1 MTRFEIRDSRFEN
14 LSPWGYLVFLL
25 WTLLLIGLLPDQRVT
40 LLLGSVL
47 LFALLTGG
55 GGLRPLRRP
64 RFWTLILSALALG
77 PLMLGEKDLAW
88 GWLPCSALRPCSGQA
103 TVLHLSRAGF
113 WMGLWMALRAL
124 CLTVA
129 FSVALNALSVSEMAR
144 LFETVGL
151 KGLGFALGVALNL
164 LPTLRETATAAYHT
178 LRLRG
183 GFRRRPWQALKLFLV
198 TVIANALRHSDDV
211 VNAAAARAFEPTV
224 RRGEPVRF
232 QRADGLLAVVLLSL
246 GLGLAFWPL

>member
-14 LSPWGYLVFLL
+14 LSPWGYLAFLL
-25 WTLLLIGLLPDQRVT
+25 WTLLLVGLLPDQRVT

-47 LFALLTGG
+47 FFALLTGG
-55 GGLRPLRRP
+55 HGLRPLCRP

-77 PLMLGEKDLAW
+77 SLVLGEKDLAW
-88 GWLPCSALRPCSGQA
+88 GWLR
-103 TVLHLSRAGF
+103 LSRAGF

-129 FSVALNALSVSEMAR
+129 FSIAISALSVSEMAR

-164 LPTLRETATAAYHT
+164 LPTLQENAATTYHT

-183 GFRRRPWQALKLFLV
+183 AFRRPWQALKLFLV

-211 VNAAAARAFEPTV
+211 VNAAATRAFEPTV

-232 QRADGLLAVVLLSL
+232 QRADGLLAVALLSL
-246 GLGLAFWPL
+246 GFGFALWPL

>member
-1 MTRFEIRDSRFEN
+1 MTRFEIRDLRFEN
-14 LSPWGYLVFLL
+14 WELGLSPWGYLVFLL
-25 WTLLLIGLLPDQRVT
+25 WTLLLVGLLPEQRVT

-64 RFWTLILSALALG
+64 HFWTLILSALALG
-77 PLMLGEKDLAW
+77 PLVLGEKDLAW
-88 GWLPCSALRPCSGQA
+88 GWLR
-103 TVLHLSRAGF
+103 LSRAGF

-124 CLTVA
+124 CLTMA
-129 FSVALNALSVSEMAR
+129 FSVALNALSVSEMSR

-164 LPTLRETATAAYHT
+164 LPTLQETSEAAYHT

-183 GFRRRPWQALKLFLV
+183 GFRRPWQALRLFLV
-198 TVIANALRHSDDV
+198 TVIANALRYSDDV
-211 VNAAAARAFEPTV
+211 VSAAAARAFEPTL

-232 QRADGLLAVVLLSL
+232 QRADGLLAVTLLSL
-246 GLGLAFWPL
+246 GLGLALWPL

>member
-1 MTRFEIRDSRFEN
+1 MTRFEIRDLRFEN

-25 WTLLLIGLLPDQRVT
+25 WTLLLVGLLPDQRLA

-55 GGLRPLRRP
+55 GNNERSLLRPLRRP
-64 RFWTLILSALALG
+64 RFWTLIISALALG
-77 PLMLGEKDLAW
+77 PLVLGEKDLAW
-88 GWLPCSALRPCSGQA
+88 GWLR
-103 TVLHLSRAGF
+103 LSRAGF

-124 CLTVA
+124 CLTLA
-129 FSVALNALSVSEMAR
+129 FSVALNSLSVSEMAR
-144 LFETVGL
+144 LLETVGL

-164 LPTLRETATAAYHT
+164 LPTLRETSEAAYHT

-183 GFRRRPWQALKLFLV
+183 GFRRRPWQALKLFLI

-232 QRADGLLAVVLLSL
+232 QRADGLLAVALLSL
-246 GLGLAFWPL
+246 GVGFVLWPL

>member
-1 MTRFEIRDSRFEN
+1 MTRFEN

-25 WTLLLIGLLPDQRVT
+25 WTLLLVGLLPDQRVT

-47 LFALLTGG
+47 LFALLTGSE
-55 GGLRPLRRP
+55 GLRPLRRP

-77 PLMLGEKDLAW
+77 PLVLGAQKEEWDLAW
-88 GWLPCSALRPCSGQA
+88 GWLPCGA
-103 TVLHLSRAGF
+103 TVLHLSRDGF
-113 WMGLWMALRAL
+113 WTGLWMALRAL

-164 LPTLRETATAAYHT
+164 LPTLRENATAAYHT
-178 LRLRG
+178 LHLRG
-183 GFRRRPWQALKLFLV
+183 GFRRRPWQALKLFLI

-224 RRGEPVRF
+224 RRGEPARL
-232 QRADGLLAVVLLSL
+232 QRADGLLAVVLL
-246 GLGLAFWPL
+246 GLGFGLALWPL

>member
-1 MTRFEIRDSRFEN
+1 MTRFEN

-25 WTLLLIGLLPDQRVT
+25 WTLLLVGLLPDQRVT

-47 LFALLTGG
+47 LFALLTSGG
-55 GGLRPLRRP
+55 GTANGSLLRPLRRL

-77 PLMLGEKDLAW
+77 PLLLGEKDVVW
-88 GWLPCSALRPCSGQA
+88 GW
-103 TVLHLSRAGF
+103 LHLSRDGF

-124 CLTVA
+124 CLTMA
-129 FSVALNALSVSEMAR
+129 FSVALNALSISDMAR

-164 LPTLRETATAAYHT
+164 LPTLQENATAAYHT

-232 QRADGLLAVVLLSL
+232 RRADGLLAVVLL
-246 GLGLAFWPL
+246 GLGFGFALWPL

>member
-1 MTRFEIRDSRFEN
+1 MTD

-25 WTLLLIGLLPDQRVT
+25 WTLLLVGLLPDQRVA

-55 GGLRPLRRP
+55 GGLRSLRRR

-77 PLMLGEKDLAW
+77 PLVLGEKDLVW
-88 GWLPCSALRPCSGQA
+88 GWL
-103 TVLHLSRAGF
+103 HFSRDGF
-113 WMGLWMALRAL
+113 WTGLWMALRAL

-151 KGLGFALGVALNL
+151 KGLGFALGVHFAPAGWGPPPSLASAEAVSDH
-164 LPTLRETATAAYHT
+164 RHRQRFATQ
-178 LRLRG
+178 RRCG
-183 GFRRRPWQALKLFLV
+183 QRCRRPRL
-198 TVIANALRHSDDV
+198 
-211 VNAAAARAFEPTV
+211 
-224 RRGEPVRF
+224 
-232 QRADGLLAVVLLSL
+232 
-246 GLGLAFWPL
+246 

>member
-1 MTRFEIRDSRFEN
+1 
-14 LSPWGYLVFLL
+14 
-25 WTLLLIGLLPDQRVT
+25 
-40 LLLGSVL
+40 
-47 LFALLTGG
+47 
-55 GGLRPLRRP
+55 
-64 RFWTLILSALALG
+64 
-77 PLMLGEKDLAW
+77 
-88 GWLPCSALRPCSGQA
+88 
-103 TVLHLSRAGF
+103 
-113 WMGLWMALRAL
+113 MGLWMAVRAL

-129 FSVALNALSVSEMAR
+129 FGAALSALSVSEMAR

-164 LPTLRETATAAYHT
+164 LPALQENATATYHT

-183 GFRRRPWQALKLFLV
+183 GFRHPWQALRLFLV

-232 QRADGLLAVVLLSL
+232 QRADGLLAVILL
-246 GLGLAFWPL
+246 GLGSGLVFWPL

>member
-1 MTRFEIRDSRFEN
+1 LRFEIRDLRIEN

-25 WTLLLIGLLPDQRVT
+25 WTLLLVGLLPDQRLA
-40 LLLGSVL
+40 LLLGSVF
-47 LFALLTGG
+47 LFAFLTGG
-55 GGLRPLRRP
+55 GGLHTLRQP
-64 RFWTLILSALALG
+64 RFWILILSALALG
-77 PLMLGEKDLAW
+77 PLVLGDQKEKWDLAW
-88 GWLPCSALRPCSGQA
+88 GW
-103 TVLHLSRAGF
+103 LHLSRAGF

-129 FSVALNALSVSEMAR
+129 FSVALNVLSVSEMAR

-183 GFRRRPWQALKLFLV
+183 GFRRRPWQALKLFLI

-232 QRADGLLAVVLLSL
+232 QQADGLLAVVLLSL
-246 GLGLAFWPL
+246 GFGLAFWPL

>member
-1 MTRFEIRDSRFEN
+1 MTRFGIRDLGLRM
-14 LSPWGYLVFLL
+14 SPWGYLVFLL
-25 WTLLLIGLLPDQRVT
+25 WTLLLVGLLPDQRVA

-47 LFALLTGG
+47 LFALLTGSD
-55 GGLRPLRRP
+55 GLRPLRRP

-77 PLMLGEKDLAW
+77 PLVLGEKDLAW
-88 GWLPCSALRPCSGQA
+88 GW
-103 TVLHLSRAGF
+103 LHLSRAGF

-129 FSVALNALSVSEMAR
+129 FNLALSALSVSEMAR

-164 LPTLRETATAAYHT
+164 LPTLQEHATAAYHT

-183 GFRRRPWQALKLFLV
+183 GFRRPWQALKLFLV
-198 TVIANALRHSDDV
+198 TVIANALRNSDDV

-224 RRGEPVRF
+224 RRGKPVRF
-232 QRADGLLAVVLLSL
+232 RWADGLLAVGLL
-246 GLGLAFWPL
+246 GLGFGLALWPL

>member
-1 MTRFEIRDSRFEN
+1 LRFEK
-14 LSPWGYLVFLL
+14 LSSWGYLFFLL
-25 WTLLLIGLLPDQRVT
+25 WTLLLVGLLPDQRVA
-40 LLLGSVL
+40 LLLGTVL
-47 LFALLTGG
+47 ALLTGS

-64 RFWTLILSALALG
+64 GFWTLILSALALG
-77 PLMLGEKDLAW
+77 PLVLGEKDLAW
-88 GWLPCSALRPCSGQA
+88 GWLR
-103 TVLHLSRAGF
+103 LSRGGF
-113 WMGLWMALRAL
+113 WMGLWMALRAF

-129 FSVALNALSVSEMAR
+129 FSVALNALSVSEMIR
-144 LFETVGL
+144 LFETMGL

-164 LPTLRETATAAYHT
+164 LPTLQENAMAAYHT

-211 VNAAAARAFEPTV
+211 VNAAAARAFEPMV

-246 GLGLAFWPL
+246 GLGFALWPL

>member
-1 MTRFEIRDSRFEN
+1 LRFEN
-14 LSPWGYLVFLL
+14 LSSWGYLVFLL
-25 WTLLLIGLLPDQRVT
+25 WTLLLVGLLPDQRVA

-55 GGLRPLRRP
+55 DGLRSLRR
-64 RFWTLILSALALG
+64 RHFWTLILSALALG
-77 PLMLGEKDLAW
+77 PLVLGEKDLAW
-88 GWLPCSALRPCSGQA
+88 GGLR
-103 TVLHLSRAGF
+103 LSRVGF

-129 FSVALNALSVSEMAR
+129 FGVALGALSVSEIAR

-164 LPTLRETATAAYHT
+164 LPTLRETSEAAYHT

-183 GFRRRPWQALKLFLV
+183 GFRHRPWQALKLFLV
-198 TVIANALRHSDDV
+198 TVISNALRHSDDV
-211 VNAAAARAFEPTV
+211 LNAAAARAFEPTV

-232 QRADGLLAVVLLSL
+232 QWADGLLAVVLL
-246 GLGLAFWPL
+246 GLGCGFALWPPLP

>member
-1 MTRFEIRDSRFEN
+1 M
-14 LSPWGYLVFLL
+14 SPWGYLVFLL
-25 WTLLLIGLLPDQRVT
+25 WTLLLVGLLPDQRVA

-55 GGLRPLRRP
+55 NGLRPLRRL

-77 PLMLGEKDLAW
+77 PLVLGEKDLAW
-88 GWLPCSALRPCSGQA
+88 GW
-103 TVLHLSRAGF
+103 LHLSRAGF

-129 FSVALNALSVSEMAR
+129 FSVALDSLSVSDMAR

-164 LPTLRETATAAYHT
+164 LPTLQENATAAYHT

-232 QRADGLLAVVLLSL
+232 QRADGLLAVALLSL
-246 GLGLAFWPL
+246 GLGFAFWPL

>member
-1 MTRFEIRDSRFEN
+1 MTRFGIRDLGFEN
-14 LSPWGYLVFLL
+14 LELGMSPWGYLVFLL
-25 WTLLLIGLLPDQRVT
+25 WTLLLVGLLPDQRVA

-47 LFALLTGG
+47 LFALLTGSD
-55 GGLRPLRRP
+55 GLRPLRRP

-77 PLMLGEKDLAW
+77 PLVLGEKDLAW
-88 GWLPCSALRPCSGQA
+88 GW
-103 TVLHLSRAGF
+103 LHLSRAGF

-129 FSVALNALSVSEMAR
+129 FSVALSALSVSEMAR

-164 LPTLRETATAAYHT
+164 LPILQENATAAYHT

-183 GFRRRPWQALKLFLV
+183 GFRRRPWQALKLFLI

-232 QRADGLLAVVLLSL
+232 RWADGLLAVALL
-246 GLGLAFWPL
+246 GLGFGLALWPL

>member
-1 MTRFEIRDSRFEN
+1 MTRFEIWDLRLGNGE

-25 WTLLLIGLLPDQRVT
+25 WMLLLVGLLPDQRVT

-77 PLMLGEKDLAW
+77 PLVLGEKDLAW
-88 GWLPCSALRPCSGQA
+88 GWLR
-103 TVLHLSRAGF
+103 LSREGF

-164 LPTLRETATAAYHT
+164 LPTLQETSEATYHT

-183 GFRRRPWQALKLFLV
+183 GFRRPCQALKLFLV

-211 VNAAAARAFEPTV
+211 VNAAAARAFEPTL

-232 QRADGLLAVVLLSL
+232 QRADGLLAVVLL
-246 GLGLAFWPL
+246 GLGCGFAFWTM

>member
-1 MTRFEIRDSRFEN
+1 LRI
-14 LSPWGYLVFLL
+14 SPWGYLVFLL
-25 WTLLLIGLLPDQRVT
+25 WTLLLVGLLPDERVV

-47 LFALLTGG
+47 LFALLVGSD
-55 GGLRPLRRP
+55 GLGPLRRP
-64 RFWTLILSALALG
+64 RFWTLVLSALALG
-77 PLMLGEKDLAW
+77 PLVLGEKDLAW
-88 GWLPCSALRPCSGQA
+88 GWLR
-103 TVLHLSRAGF
+103 LSRAGF

-129 FSVALNALSVSEMAR
+129 FSVALSALSVSEMAR

-164 LPTLRETATAAYHT
+164 LPTLQENATAAYYT
-178 LRLRG
+178 LHLRG
-183 GFRRRPWQALKLFLV
+183 GFRRRPCQALKLFLI

-232 QRADGLLAVVLLSL
+232 QRADGLLAVTLLSL
-246 GLGLAFWPL
+246 GVGLALWPL

>member
-1 MTRFEIRDSRFEN
+1 VTRFGIGDLK
-14 LSPWGYLVFLL
+14 LSPWGCLVFLL
-25 WTLLLIGLLPDQRVT
+25 WTLLLVGLLPDQRVSW
-40 LLLGSVL
+40 LLGSVL

-55 GGLRPLRRP
+55 GGLRPLRQP

-77 PLMLGEKDLAW
+77 PLVLGEKDLAW
-88 GWLPCSALRPCSGQA
+88 GWLR
-103 TVLHLSRAGF
+103 LSQAGF

-144 LFETVGL
+144 LFETVDL

-164 LPTLRETATAAYHT
+164 LPTLQETSEAAYHT

-183 GFRRRPWQALKLFLV
+183 GFRRCPWQALKLFLI

-246 GLGLAFWPL
+246 GFGFALWPL

>member
-1 MTRFEIRDSRFEN
+1 MMRFEIWELRT
-14 LSPWGYLVFLL
+14 SPWGHLVFLL
-25 WTLLLIGLLPDQRVT
+25 WTLLLVGLLPGQRVA
-40 LLLGSVL
+40 LLLGSVF
-47 LFALLTGG
+47 LFAVLTGG
-55 GGLRPLRRP
+55 GGLRPLRRL

-77 PLMLGEKDLAW
+77 PLVLGEADLQSDTSVLVW
-88 GWLPCSALRPCSGQA
+88 GWLR
-103 TVLHLSRAGF
+103 LSRTGF

-124 CLTVA
+124 CLSVA

-144 LFETVGL
+144 LFETAGL

-164 LPTLRETATAAYHT
+164 LPTLRETSEAAYHT

-211 VNAAAARAFEPTV
+211 VNAAAVRAFEPTV
-224 RRGEPVRF
+224 RRGEPIRF
-232 QRADGLLAVVLLSL
+232 QRADGLLAVVLLGL
-246 GLGLAFWPL
+246 GLGFAFWPL

>member
-1 MTRFEIRDSRFEN
+1 M
-14 LSPWGYLVFLL
+14 V
-25 WTLLLIGLLPDQRVT
+25 GLLPDRQVV
-40 LLLGSVL
+40 LLLGSVF

-55 GGLRPLRRP
+55 NGLRPLRRP
-64 RFWTLILSALALG
+64 RFWTLILLALALG
-77 PLMLGEKDLAW
+77 PLVLGEKDLAW
-88 GWLPCSALRPCSGQA
+88 GW
-103 TVLHLSRAGF
+103 LHLSRAGF

-129 FSVALNALSVSEMAR
+129 FSVALSALSVSEIAR

-164 LPTLRETATAAYHT
+164 LPALQETSETVYHT

-183 GFRRRPWQALKLFLV
+183 GFRRPWQALRLFLV

-232 QRADGLLAVVLLSL
+232 QRADGLLAIALL
-246 GLGLAFWPL
+246 GLGIGLVLWPL

>member
-1 MTRFEIRDSRFEN
+1 MTRFEIWDLRT
-14 LSPWGYLVFLL
+14 SPWGYLFFLL

-64 RFWTLILSALALG
+64 RFWILILSALALG
-77 PLMLGEKDLAW
+77 PLVLGPEKEKWDLVW
-88 GWLPCSALRPCSGQA
+88 GWLR
-103 TVLHLSRAGF
+103 LSRAGF
-113 WMGLWMALRAL
+113 WMGVWMALRAL

-129 FSVALNALSVSEMAR
+129 FSVALSALSVSEMAR
-144 LFETVGL
+144 LFEMVGL

-183 GFRRRPWQALKLFLV
+183 GFRHRPWQALTLFLV

-224 RRGEPVRF
+224 RRGEPVRL
-232 QRADGLLAVVLLSL
+232 QRADGLLAVALLSL
-246 GLGLAFWPL
+246 GLGFAFWPL

>member
-1 MTRFEIRDSRFEN
+1 
-14 LSPWGYLVFLL
+14 VA
-25 WTLLLIGLLPDQRVT
+25 

-77 PLMLGEKDLAW
+77 PVVLGAQKEEWDLTW
-88 GWLPCSALRPCSGQA
+88 GW
-103 TVLHLSRAGF
+103 LHLSRAGF
-113 WMGLWMALRAL
+113 WTGLWMALRAL

-129 FSVALNALSVSEMAR
+129 FSVALNALSVSGMAR

-164 LPTLRETATAAYHT
+164 LPNLRENATAAYHT
-178 LRLRG
+178 LHLRG
-183 GFRRRPWQALKLFLV
+183 GFRRRPWQALKLFLI

-224 RRGEPVRF
+224 RRGEPVCF
-232 QRADGLLAVVLLSL
+232 QRADGLLAVALL
-246 GLGLAFWPL
+246 GLGFGLALWPL

>member
-1 MTRFEIRDSRFEN
+1 MTRFEIQDSRFEN
-14 LSPWGYLVFLL
+14 LSPWGYLFFLL
-25 WTLLLIGLLPDQRVT
+25 WTLLLVSLLPDQRVT

-64 RFWTLILSALALG
+64 RFWILILSALALG
-77 PLMLGEKDLAW
+77 PLVLGEKDLTW
-88 GWLPCSALRPCSGQA
+88 GWLPGGA
-103 TVLHLSRAGF
+103 TVPHLSRAGF

-164 LPTLRETATAAYHT
+164 LPTLRETAMAAYHT

-232 QRADGLLAVVLLSL
+232 QRADGLLAVALLSL
-246 GLGLAFWPL
+246 GFGFALWPL

>member
-1 MTRFEIRDSRFEN
+1 MTRVGIRALRFEN

-25 WTLLLIGLLPDQRVT
+25 WTLLLVGLLPDQRVE

-47 LFALLTGG
+47 LFALLTGSD
-55 GGLRPLRRP
+55 GLRPLRRP

-77 PLMLGEKDLAW
+77 PLVLGAQKEEWDLAW
-88 GWLPCSALRPCSGQA
+88 GW
-103 TVLHLSRAGF
+103 LHLSRAGF

-124 CLTVA
+124 CLTLA
-129 FSVALNALSVSEMAR
+129 FSVALNALSVSQMAR

-164 LPTLRETATAAYHT
+164 LPTLQENATAAYHT

-232 QRADGLLAVVLLSL
+232 RRADALLAVALL
-246 GLGLAFWPL
+246 GLGLGFALWPL

>member
-1 MTRFEIRDSRFEN
+1 V
-14 LSPWGYLVFLL
+14 SPWGYLVFLL
-25 WTLLLIGLLPDQRVT
+25 WTLLLVGLLPDQRVT

-47 LFALLTGG
+47 LFALLAGG
-55 GGLRPLRRP
+55 DGLRPLRRP
-64 RFWTLILSALALG
+64 RFWILILSALALG
-77 PLMLGEKDLAW
+77 PLVLGEADGKSAPSVLVW
-88 GWLPCSALRPCSGQA
+88 GW
-103 TVLHLSRAGF
+103 LHLSRDGF
-113 WMGLWMALRAL
+113 WMGVWMALRAL
-124 CLTVA
+124 CLSVA
-129 FSVALNALSVSEMAR
+129 FSVALTALSVSKMAR

-164 LPTLRETATAAYHT
+164 LPILRDTSEAAYQT

-232 QRADGLLAVVLLSL
+232 QRADGLLAVALL
-246 GLGLAFWPL
+246 GLGFGFALWPL

>member
-1 MTRFEIRDSRFEN
+1 MSA
-14 LSPWGYLVFLL
+14 WGYLVFLL
-25 WTLLLIGLLPDQRVT
+25 WTLLLVGLLPGQRVA

-55 GGLRPLRRP
+55 KGLRPLRRP
-64 RFWTLILSALALG
+64 RFWILILSALALG
-77 PLMLGEKDLAW
+77 PLVLGKAD
-88 GWLPCSALRPCSGQA
+88 CKSATSVL
-103 TVLHLSRAGF
+103 VWDWLHLSRDGF

-129 FSVALNALSVSEMAR
+129 FSVALSALSVSEMAR

-164 LPTLRETATAAYHT
+164 LPTLRETSETAYHT

-224 RRGEPVRF
+224 RRGELVRF
-232 QRADGLLAVVLLSL
+232 QRADGLLAVALL
-246 GLGLAFWPL
+246 GLGFGLVFWPL

>member
-1 MTRFEIRDSRFEN
+1 MTRVGIRDLRFEN

-25 WTLLLIGLLPDQRVT
+25 WTLLLVGLLPDQRVA

-47 LFALLTGG
+47 LFALLTSSH
-55 GGLRPLRRP
+55 GLRPLRRP

-77 PLMLGEKDLAW
+77 PLMLGQKDVAW
-88 GWLPCSALRPCSGQA
+88 GWL
-103 TVLHLSRAGF
+103 HLSRDGF

-124 CLTVA
+124 CLTLA
-129 FSVALNALSVSEMAR
+129 FSVALNALSISDMAR
-144 LFETVGL
+144 LFEMVGL

-164 LPTLRETATAAYHT
+164 LPTLQENATAAYHT

-232 QRADGLLAVVLLSL
+232 RRADGLLAVVLL
-246 GLGLAFWPL
+246 GLGVGFALWPL

>member
-1 MTRFEIRDSRFEN
+1 MQDAGCS

-25 WTLLLIGLLPDQRVT
+25 WTLLLIGLLPDQRVA

-47 LFALLTGG
+47 LFALLTSSD
-55 GGLRPLRRP
+55 GLRPLRRP
-64 RFWTLILSALALG
+64 RFWILILSVLALG

-88 GWLPCSALRPCSGQA
+88 GWLR
-103 TVLHLSRAGF
+103 LSQEGF

-129 FSVALNALSVSEMAR
+129 FGVALNALSVSEMAQ

-164 LPTLRETATAAYHT
+164 LPTLQENATATYHT

-183 GFRRRPWQALKLFLV
+183 GFRRRPWQALKLFLI
-198 TVIANALRHSDDV
+198 TVIANALRHSEDV

-232 QRADGLLAVVLLSL
+232 QPADGLLAFALL
-246 GLGLAFWPL
+246 GLGFGFTFWPL

>member
-1 MTRFEIRDSRFEN
+1 M
-14 LSPWGYLVFLL
+14 SPWGHLFFLL
-25 WTLLLIGLLPDQRVT
+25 WTLLLIGLLPDQRVM

-64 RFWTLILSALALG
+64 RFWILILSALALG
-77 PLMLGEKDLAW
+77 PLVLGEKDLAW
-88 GWLPCSALRPCSGQA
+88 GWLRFSQ
-103 TVLHLSRAGF
+103 AGF
-113 WMGLWMALRAL
+113 WMGVWMALRAL

-144 LFETVGL
+144 LFEMVGL

-164 LPTLRETATAAYHT
+164 LPTLRETAAAAYHT

-232 QRADGLLAVVLLSL
+232 QRADGLLAVALLSL
-246 GLGLAFWPL
+246 GVGFVLWPL

>member
-1 MTRFEIRDSRFEN
+1 MTKFEIRDLRLEN

-25 WTLLLIGLLPDQRVT
+25 WTLLLVSLLPDQRVA

-77 PLMLGEKDLAW
+77 PLVLGEKDLAW
-88 GWLPCSALRPCSGQA
+88 GWL
-103 TVLHLSRAGF
+103 HLSREGF
-113 WMGLWMALRAL
+113 WLGLWMALRAL

-129 FSVALNALSVSEMAR
+129 FSVALNALSVSEIAQ
-144 LFETVGL
+144 LFETIEL

-164 LPTLRETATAAYHT
+164 LPTLQENATATYHT

-183 GFRRRPWQALKLFLV
+183 GFRRRPWQTLKLFLV

-211 VNAAAARAFEPTV
+211 VNAAAARAFEPTA

-232 QRADGLLAVVLLSL
+232 QRADGLLAVALL
-246 GLGLAFWPL
+246 GLGFGFAFWPL

>member
-1 MTRFEIRDSRFEN
+1 M
-14 LSPWGYLVFLL
+14 SPWGYLVFLL
-25 WTLLLIGLLPDQRVT
+25 WTLLLVGLLPDQRVA

-55 GGLRPLRRP
+55 GGLRSLRRR

-77 PLMLGEKDLAW
+77 PLVLGEKDLAW
-88 GWLPCSALRPCSGQA
+88 GWLPCGA
-103 TVLHLSRAGF
+103 TVLHLSRDGF
-113 WMGLWMALRAL
+113 WTGLWMALRAL

-164 LPTLRETATAAYHT
+164 LPTLRENAAAAYHT
-178 LRLRG
+178 LHLRG
-183 GFRRRPWQALKLFLV
+183 GFRRRPWQALKLFLI

-232 QRADGLLAVVLLSL
+232 QRADGLLAVALL
-246 GLGLAFWPL
+246 GLGFGLALWPL